1 MKGAAEVI
9 ALLNEV
15 LKGEITAISQY
26 FLHASMCKNW
36 GYMGLYKKMY
46 EESIEEMRHA
56 QQLIDRILFLEGI
69 PVMNEPFKVAV
80 GHDVKD
86 MFEKDLQVE
95 AAGLPRLKRGVA
107 LCLELEDTG
116 TREMLEHILVDSEEH
131 VEWLETQLR
140 LIEQVGQENYCAQHI
155 QPTS

>member
-1 MKGAAEVI
+1 MKGAPEVI
-9 ALLNEV
+9 TLLNEV
-15 LKGEITAISQY
+15 LKGEITAINQY
-26 FLHASMCKNW
+26 FLHAAMCKNW
-36 GYMGLYKKMY
+36 GYMRLYNKIY

-56 QQLIDRILFLEGI
+56 QQLIDRILFLEGM
-69 PVMNEPFKVAV
+69 PVLNEPFKVGV

-95 AAGLPRLKRGVA
+95 AAGLPRLKRGIA

-131 VEWLETQLR
+131 VEWLETQLH
-140 LIEQVGQENYCAQHI
+140 LITQVGQENYCAQHI